1 MFGERQNNLD
11 VTVFIILK
19 ETEDV
24 TILNTEF
31 LQTADKIHEFELVLS
46 ITTRFEYFL

>member
-11 VTVFIILK
+11 FTVFMNSK

-31 LQTADKIHEFELVLS
+31 LQTADKIMFN
-46 ITTRFEYFL
+46 T